1 MVRTI
6 AKRDALA
13 GLASSQDIPVAYLDV
28 VCDVVN
34 AELEKGGN
42 VQTAGIMAFMTGVMV
57 GKQEERARRK
67 STRHIND

>member
-13 GLASSQDIPVAYLDV
+13 GLASLQDIPVAYLDA

-67 STRHIND
+67 SPRHIKD